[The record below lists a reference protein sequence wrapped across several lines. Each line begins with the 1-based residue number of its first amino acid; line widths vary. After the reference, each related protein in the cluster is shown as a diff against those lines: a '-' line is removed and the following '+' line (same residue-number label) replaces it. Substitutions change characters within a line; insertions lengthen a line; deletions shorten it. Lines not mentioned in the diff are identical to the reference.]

1 MLLLLQNNMSLQPVV
16 DPSSG
21 FSIIVSTPNVT
32 IYRNDVQ
39 LIYVYK
45 NTDILLKGVKKKNK
59 YLIHNR

>member
-1 MLLLLQNNMSLQPVV
+1 MNLRSIV

-21 FSIIVSTPNVT
+21 FSILVSTPNVT

-45 NTDILLKGVKKKNK
+45 NTDVILKGVRKKNK
-59 YLIHNR
+59 YLINIR